1 MKPKRKLKNWV
12 RVALLLLPEV
22 MIVGLLFFI
31 AINLKQLAREVNIQI
46 QCPRDEIIIWSDQNE

>member
-31 AINLKQLAREVNIQI
+31 AVNLKEKTKEINVQVH
-46 QCPRDEIIIWSDQNE
+46 CPGDEIIIWSEQYE